1 MVHLLYHLM
10 RLEVENASKLIF
22 CQDGSPSK
30 FHYLLGLNSECL
42 GPCTLLVL
50 LLEAVKSPVGELP
63 STLVEK
69 VMEQGM
75 GERRLVL
82 TLLFLNH
89 QNPHDSTDSF
99 SWCILPTRHKASA
112 VGKIKMLET
121 EPELLGVYGQT
132 EEQLQEEGTCSGR
145 WSHIPHVQWWRGDLQ
160 AGVEGQVRGEVSQVQ
175 KTEAAK
181 EMKRNDS
188 GSDSARICHH
198 RGAVHGQLRKTA
210 RTQTREQMTLV
221 LPREQSKGL

>member
-30 FHYLLGLNSECL
+30 FHYLLELNSECL
-42 GPCTLLVL
+42 GPCALLVL

-82 TLLFLNH
+82 TQLFLNH
-89 QNPHDSTDSF
+89 QNPHDSRF
-99 SWCILPTRHKASA
+99 IQL
-112 VGKIKMLET
+112 
-121 EPELLGVYGQT
+121 VY
-132 EEQLQEEGTCSGR
+132 S
-145 WSHIPHVQWWRGDLQ
+145 SY
-160 AGVEGQVRGEVSQVQ
+160 
-175 KTEAAK
+175 
-181 EMKRNDS
+181 
-188 GSDSARICHH
+188 
-198 RGAVHGQLRKTA
+198 
-210 RTQTREQMTLV
+210 
-221 LPREQSKGL
+221 

>member
-1 MVHLLYHLM
+1 M
-10 RLEVENASKLIF
+10 RLEVEYASKFIF

-42 GPCTLLVL
+42 GPCALLVL
-50 LLEAVKSPVGELP
+50 LLEAVKSPVGEL
-63 STLVEK
+63 SSILVEK

-121 EPELLGVYGQT
+121 EPEPLGVYGQT

-145 WSHIPHVQWWRGDLQ
+145 WSHIPHAQWWRRDLQ
-160 AGVEGQVRGEVSQVQ
+160 AGVEGQVRGEVS
-175 KTEAAK
+175 KCK
-181 EMKRNDS
+181 
-188 GSDSARICHH
+188 
-198 RGAVHGQLRKTA
+198 GQRQG
-210 RTQTREQMTLV
+210 RR
-221 LPREQSKGL
+221 